1 MITDVKKA
9 AELLKSNDDF
19 LILSHAN
26 PDGDTLGCAYGLCG
40 MLQKMGKR
48 AKVMCA
54 DEIAPRME
62 FLRDTVIQ
70 QSFEE
75 KTIVSVD
82 VADRKLLGDLDA
94 VYGGRIFLAIDHH
107 ESRQEFA
114 KYTLC
119 LLYTSEAADAY
130 FSDSGG
136 NERTA

>member
-70 QSFEE
+70 QNFEE

-107 ESRQEFA
+107 EKTGVCKIYSCRFRCGCGLR
-114 KYTLC
+114 T
-119 LLYTSEAADAY
+119 Y

>member
-94 VYGGRIFLAIDHH
+94 VYGG
-107 ESRQEFA
+107 
-114 KYTLC
+114 C
-119 LLYTSEAADAY
+119 LLYTSPSPRDC
-130 FSDSGG
+130 S
-136 NERTA
+136 

>member
-82 VADRKLLGDLDA
+82 VADRKLLGDLDE

-107 ESRQEFA
+107 
-114 KYTLC
+114 
-119 LLYTSEAADAY
+119 
-130 FSDSGG
+130 
-136 NERTA
+136 

>member
-1 MITDVKKA
+1 
-9 AELLKSNDDF
+9 
-19 LILSHAN
+19 
-26 PDGDTLGCAYGLCG
+26 
-40 MLQKMGKR
+40 
-48 AKVMCA
+48 MCA

-70 QSFEE
+70 QNYEE

-114 KYTLC
+114 KDTLVD
-119 LLYTSEAADAY
+119 SDAAAACELIFQIAEEMNAQLD
-130 FSDSGG
+130 G
-136 NERTA
+136 E

>member
-62 FLRDTVIQ
+62 FLRDTVCVI
-70 QSFEE
+70 STESGY
-75 KTIVSVD
+75 I
-82 VADRKLLGDLDA
+82 
-94 VYGGRIFLAIDHH
+94 YGGSCQCKCNWKDC
-107 ESRQEFA
+107 
-114 KYTLC
+114 KWYC
-119 LLYTSEAADAY
+119 
-130 FSDSGG
+130 G
-136 NERTA
+136 

>member
-70 QSFEE
+70 QNFEE

-114 KYTLC
+114 NI
-119 LLYTSEAADAY
+119 LL
-130 FSDSGG
+130 
-136 NERTA
+136 

>member
-75 KTIVSVD
+75 KTIVSVTLPTENCS
-82 VADRKLLGDLDA
+82 ATLT
-94 VYGGRIFLAIDHH
+94 
-107 ESRQEFA
+107 Q
-114 KYTLC
+114 YT
-119 LLYTSEAADAY
+119 AAGY
-130 FSDSGG
+130 SL
-136 NERTA
+136 R

>member
-1 MITDVKKA
+1 
-9 AELLKSNDDF
+9 
-19 LILSHAN
+19 
-26 PDGDTLGCAYGLCG
+26 

-114 KYTLC
+114 NI
-119 LLYTSEAADAY
+119 LLSIPRRLRLANL